1 VSETPPDEARPGS
14 EAFDK
19 REDRLPPSPPPHS
32 PTIIE
37 KIFIGPNG
45 IRAGWRLL
53 IFVVLLLCLIPVARF
68 VGHLLTEGRPPSSP
82 AELSADPINLV
93 LGALIFLLVVAA
105 TFFMSKI
112 EGRPMRAYG
121 IPARGAFGRNF
132 WVGALAGF
140 LALTVLMLTICA
152 LGDFRFGGIA
162 LTAPDIARYGALWGI
177 SFLFTGFFEEYLFR
191 GYPLFTLSTGIGF
204 WPAAILLSLFF
215 AFAHS
220 SNTNENFLGLI
231 EIVPIALFFC
241 LTLRRTGSLWFA
253 IGYHAAWDWGESF
266 FYGIP
271 DSGAMAKGHLLNG
284 SLNGPTWITGGSAGP
299 EGSMLLL
306 PLMVLVFWLF
316 HLAYRKSNY
325 PDPELVRRSRWR
337 LSH

>member
-1 VSETPPDEARPGS
+1 VSETPPDEARPGF

-19 REDRLPPSPPPHS
+19 HESRLSASPPPPS
-32 PTIIE
+32 RSLIE

-68 VGHLLTEGRPPSSP
+68 VGHLLTSGRPPSNQD
-82 AELSADPINLV
+82 ELTADPINLL
-93 LGALIFLLVVAA
+93 LGALIFFLVVVAA
-105 TFFMSKI
+105 FIMSKI

-121 IPARGAFGRNF
+121 IPVRGAFGRNF

-140 LALTVLMLTICA
+140 LALTALMLSIFA

-162 LTAPDIARYGALWGI
+162 LTAPDIARYATLWGV

-204 WPAAILLSLFF
+204 WPAAGLLSLFF

-220 SNTNENFLGLI
+220 SNAHENLLGLA
-231 EIVPIALFFC
+231 EIVPIAAFLC
-241 LTLRRTGSLWFA
+241 LTVRRTGSLWFA

-271 DSGAMAKGHLLNG
+271 DSGASARGHLLNG
-284 SLNGPTWITGGSAGP
+284 SLNGPIWITGGSAGP
-299 EGSMLLL
+299 EGSLLLL
-306 PLMVLVFWLF
+306 PLMVLVIWLF
-316 HLAYRKSNY
+316 HRAYRTSNY
-325 PDPELVRRSRWR
+325 PDPELVKGSRGA
-337 LSH
+337 SHT